1 MMVNKCVFI
10 LVFISVVFGVI
21 LFNSS
26 SRSNFVV
33 SIAADNADELIYV
46 LRYFDSLPEEK
57 QLAEYI
63 IENMPGN
70 YSYDTSRIAKYR
82 AFLYQL
88 DHLRIEQSITNT
100 NPYDSINR
108 AWRRFMEM
116 TSLRQDIYSRQM
128 QDYQQIK
135 SDFLIADIKL
145 AKQIWIESPY
155 RDSVDFKTFKTTLLP
170 YRKSNG
176 YILEDWRGYFN
187 KQYGQYLHKGYSIHQ
202 IIDSIMVEVGDYQV
216 NGSSFSSYPYLS
228 ISDYNMGKISH
239 CETRC
244 WFNASLLSAIGIPCA
259 VDFVPAWGNRN
270 GAHEWNVLLSA
281 GKIYPFEGIGG
292 IKGKWKCAQVYNNV
306 WVDEYWMK
314 SRLPKVFRHTFESIQ
329 VGPSTNSKSTSL
341 NTPAHLLNPK
351 IKDVSDQYFQA
362 SDLEIPIK
370 YGKPYHDKEYAYLF
384 VFNNNAW
391 VPVFWGVINNKKALF
406 SKMGRDIVYLPGF
419 YENGSVIP
427 FNDPFILHHDG
438 SVVYLK
444 SSGTTIDSVVIERK
458 YYERP
463 DVGLWREWNEGAY
476 VEIADNAQ
484 FNNAERIFEIPKCKS
499 YMNYWDLPQS
509 VDVRYIRYVF
519 PEHRDVL
526 AELKFLS
533 EDRESLVGKQL
544 FSSQLIGRE
553 VEKLFDDNPLSYAD
567 LVKTD
572 SMFTWVGFDF
582 GKKTRI
588 KTIGVCPRNDENN
601 IIKGEEYELFY
612 WDNVW
617 ISLGRK
623 IAEQY
628 TLKYDNAPNN
638 ALLMIRHTSKGK
650 ENRIFTWENQTQKW
664 W

>member
-1 MMVNKCVFI
+1 MKNKI
-10 LVFISVVFGVI
+10 WTI
-21 LFNSS
+21 LFVISA
-26 SRSNFVV
+26 FVIFYIFNNQNKTNLTV
-33 SIAADNADELIYV
+33 RVADENGKELMAV
-46 LRYFDSLPEEK
+46 LHYFDRLSEEK
-57 QLAEYI
+57 QLAEYV

-88 DHLRIEQSITNT
+88 EHLRLEQPITNID
-100 NPYDSINR
+100 PYDSINLV
-108 AWRRFMEM
+108 WRKFMET
-116 TSLRQDIYSRQM
+116 TSLRQDAYSRKI
-128 QDYQQIK
+128 QDYKQIK

-155 RDSVDFKTFKTTLLP
+155 KDSVDFETFKSILLP

-187 KQYGQYLHKGYSIHQ
+187 ERYEQYLHKGYTLHQ
-202 IIDSIMVEVGDYQV
+202 IIDSIMVEIDDYQV
-216 NGSSFSSYPYLS
+216 NGSSFSTYPYLC
-228 ISDYNMGKISH
+228 ISDYNIGKISH

-259 VDFVPAWGNRN
+259 IDFVPAWGNRN

-329 VGPSTNSKSTSL
+329 TGPSTNRKSTSL
-341 NTPAHLLNPK
+341 NTPANLLNPK
-351 IKDVSDQYFQA
+351 MKDVSDQYFTT

-370 YGKPYHDKEYAYLF
+370 YGKSYRDNDYAYLC

-391 VPVFWGVINNKKALF
+391 VPVFWGEIKNKKALY
-406 SKMGRDIVYLPGF
+406 SKIGRDIVYLPGF
-419 YENGSVIP
+419 YENGRVTP
-427 FNDPFILHHDG
+427 FNDPFILHQDG
-438 SVVYLK
+438 RLEYLK
-444 SSGTTIDSVVIERK
+444 SSGVMIDSVVIERK

-463 DVGLWREWNEGAY
+463 DVGFWREWNEGAY

-499 YMNYWDLPQS
+499 YMNYWNLLQS
-509 VDVRYIRYVF
+509 VDARYIRYVF

-533 EDRESLVGKQL
+533 EDGESLVGKPM
-544 FSSQLIGRE
+544 FSSQLIERE
-553 VEKLFDDNPLSYAD
+553 AEKLFDDNPLSYAD
-567 LVKTD
+567 LVQTD

-588 KTIGVCPRNDENN
+588 RTIGLCPRNDENN
-601 IIKGEEYELFY
+601 IVKGEEYELFY
-612 WDNVW
+612 WDNAWV
-617 ISLGRK
+617 SLGRK

-628 TLKYDNAPNN
+628 TLKYENVPNN